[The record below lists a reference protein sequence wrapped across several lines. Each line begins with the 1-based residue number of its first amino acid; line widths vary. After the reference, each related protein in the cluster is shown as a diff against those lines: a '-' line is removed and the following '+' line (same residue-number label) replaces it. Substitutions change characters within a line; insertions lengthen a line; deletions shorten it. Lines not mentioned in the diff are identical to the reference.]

1 LKKLLILVFH
11 LSFVFASHANDTL
24 NNPQKKWVFKKGR
37 HHANHLASE
46 RFISKPEIV
55 RWCTRFDVDSR
66 YVLRDKNGNIEED
79 QYDWLK
85 LHGITFTPLRTM
97 YNTAMVGW
105 RYNVEKDS
113 FELNAYFHQGGQR
126 FFNDKFIRVAPNEVF
141 ETEIRLDDSTKTIHL
156 SIITPHGVLRESSA
170 YQYKRFP
177 SKVFFIHP
185 FFGGTSAAPHR
196 VSLFSE
202 LIKKRSKK
210 KPK

>member
-1 LKKLLILVFH
+1 LKKRLLIFLFG
-11 LSFVFASHANDTL
+11 VFATIIHAQDTL
-24 NNPQKKWVFKKGR
+24 PLAEKKWVFKKGR
-37 HHANHLASE
+37 HHANHLMSE
-46 RFISKPEIV
+46 RFVSKPKIL
-55 RWCTRFDVDSR
+55 RWQARFDTNSR
-66 YVLRDKNGNIEED
+66 YVLRDKNGKIEED

-85 LHGITFTPLRTM
+85 LHGVTFTPLRTM

-126 FFNDKFIRVAPNEVF
+126 FFNDKFIRVAENETF
-141 ETEIRLDDSTKTIHL
+141 ETEIRLDYATKTIHL
-156 SIITPHGVLRESSA
+156 SIITPRGVLNESRA
-170 YQYKRFP
+170 YPYKRFP

-202 LIKKRSKK
+202 LIRK
-210 KPK
+210 KPT